1 MNGQHKETI
10 LVWLPSPLG
19 DAILSTPT
27 LRALRQRYPNRHI
40 LYMASK
46 TVRAFLEPL
55 EFCDGWLDYD
65 GYWNAISQIRKQ
77 GIAQA
82 ILLKNS
88 FGCAMAVFAGGAKR
102 RIGYRRDG
110 RGLFLTD
117 KIDPPKDTQERFV
130 PHSTRDYYLRI
141 ADHLDCSTQD
151 TSLHLNV
158 TDADRNQMQAQISLI
173 RDGSRPVI
181 VLVCGG
187 AFGPS
192 KLWPAGNFAQLADKL
207 IEAYQAQIILS
218 VAPTPQEKAISDAIR
233 SKATHPLLS
242 LADTPLRPG
251 PLKALIEAADLVIT
265 NDTGPRH
272 IAAALGRSIIGLYGP
287 NNPEWTKTD
296 YAKEKRIV
304 GKAPCVPCDK
314 PACTQSWHLCME
326 SITVEQ
332 VFKEAQKILGE
343 PTR

>member
-1 MNGQHKETI
+1 MSCSNKQTI

-27 LRALRQRYPNRHI
+27 LRVLRQRYPDQRI

-55 EFCDGWLDYD
+55 EFCDGWLDYN
-65 GYWNAISQIRKQ
+65 GYWDTILQLRKQ
-77 GIAQA
+77 CITQA

-88 FGCAMAVFAGGAKR
+88 FGSAMAVFVGSTKR

-117 KIDPPKDTQERFV
+117 AIEPPKDEQGRFV
-130 PHSTRDYYLRI
+130 PYSTRDYYLRI
-141 ADHLDCSTQD
+141 ADYLGCSTQD

-158 TDADRNQMQAQISLI
+158 TDADRNQMQAHISLV

-192 KLWPAGNFAQLADKL
+192 KLWPADHFAQLADKL

-233 SKATHPLLS
+233 GKATHPLLS

-296 YAKEKRIV
+296 YAKELRII

-314 PACTQSWHLCME
+314 PVCSQSRHLCME
-326 SITVEQ
+326 SITVQQ
-332 VFKEAQKILGE
+332 VFEEAQKILGD